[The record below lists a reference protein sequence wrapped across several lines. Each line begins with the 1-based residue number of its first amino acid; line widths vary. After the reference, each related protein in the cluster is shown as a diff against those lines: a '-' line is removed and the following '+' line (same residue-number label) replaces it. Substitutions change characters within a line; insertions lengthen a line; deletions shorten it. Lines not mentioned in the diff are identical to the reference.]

1 MTYLYFIATY
11 GLPLLM
17 MLFAWA
23 MEPKKSKTNTGVR
36 L

>member
-1 MTYLYFIATY
+1 MIYLYFIATY

-23 MEPKKSKTNTGVR
+23 MEPKPKKSNSGVR
-36 L
+36 V

>member
-1 MTYLYFIATY
+1 MIYLYFIATY

-23 MEPKKSKTNTGVR
+23 MELSLKKAIVE
-36 L
+36 